1 MPVFTY
7 HAGRFGT
14 LFIEAKMIIIIH
26 EVANTTEAHIH
37 ECELSNGKDPWV
49 VTPFNECSS
58 VCRTPDTSE
67 HLTRCRLDT
76 SEHLTGWP

>member
-14 LFIEAKMIIIIH
+14 LYIEATMIIIIN

-37 ECELSNGKDPWV
+37 ECELSNGKI
-49 VTPFNECSS
+49 
-58 VCRTPDTSE
+58 
-67 HLTRCRLDT
+67 LGL
-76 SEHLTGWP
+76 

>member
-14 LFIEAKMIIIIH
+14 LFIEAKMIIIIN

-49 VTPFNECSS
+49 VTHLMS
-58 VCRTPDTSE
+58 VHPSVVRLTPLNT
-67 HLTRCRLDT
+67 
-76 SEHLTGWP
+76 